1 MFLKL
6 KAALC
11 MLQQMLNELPVAIT
25 LPFPIG
31 TILIGPFPGT
41 PMKEKAICAV
51 GFWLWHWAYTHRF
64 NFLSL
69 SSSSHFPSSPSLS
82 SWPFH
87 SPIPVSWSIC
97 LLPTL
102 HGAAVSVGCGPVDRK
117 EDPRILLEER
127 DRKVIRVLLPA
138 PVDSFRDTEKC

>member
-11 MLQQMLNELPVAIT
+11 MPQEMLNKLPVAIT

-51 GFWLWHWAYTHRF
+51 GFWLWHWALTDSMFSPSPHPLISRPLHPSLPGPF
-64 NFLSL
+64 TPLSL
-69 SSSSHFPSSPSLS
+69 
-82 SWPFH
+82 
-87 SPIPVSWSIC
+87 SWSIC
-97 LLPTL
+97 LLSTL

-117 EDPRILLEER
+117 ENPRILLEER
-127 DRKVIRVLLPA
+127 DRKVIQVVLPA
-138 PVDSFRDTEKC
+138 PVDSLRDTEKC